1 MVVLFV
7 CSGNTCRSP
16 MAELFFNAE
25 LKRRKLTGTVAR
37 SAGTGAFPN
46 STISAQSAAVLAELG
61 IISSSFRSS
70 RLSAEL
76 LDTSDI
82 IITMTGSH
90 RQTIV
95 SALPDVAG
103 KTFRLLDIVS
113 GGDVPDPYGGS
124 IDEYRATFETMR
136 PALLKWADE
145 IEKKQ
150 TN

>member
-25 LKRRKLTGTVAR
+25 LKRRQQTGVVVR

-46 STISAQSAAVLAELG
+46 STISGQSAAVLSELG
-61 IISSSFRSS
+61 IDSSSFRSS

-82 IITMTGSH
+82 IITMTESH

-95 SALPDVAG
+95 SVLPDVAG

-124 IDEYRATFETMR
+124 VDEYRATFEEMR
-136 PALLKWADE
+136 PALLKWADK
-145 IEKKQ
+145 IEKMQ

>member
-25 LKRRKLTGTVAR
+25 LKRRQLTGCTVR

-46 STISAQSAAVLAELG
+46 ATISEQSAAVLSELG
-61 IISSSFRSS
+61 IDSGSFRST

-76 LDTSDI
+76 VDSSDI
-82 IITMTGSH
+82 ILTMTANH

-103 KTFRLLDIVS
+103 KTLRLLDIVS

-124 IDEYRATFETMR
+124 VDDYRTTFETMR

>member
-25 LKRRKLTGTVAR
+25 LKRRQLTETVVR

-46 STISAQSAAVLAELG
+46 SPISGQSGTVLAELG
-61 IISSSFRSS
+61 IDSSSFRSS

-82 IITMTGSH
+82 IITMTASH

-103 KTFRLLDIVS
+103 KTFRLLDIVD

-124 IDEYRATFETMR
+124 VDEYRATFEAMR

-145 IEKKQ
+145 IEKMQ

>member
-25 LKRRKLTGTVAR
+25 LKRRKLTGTVGR

-61 IISSSFRSS
+61 ITSSSFRSS

-76 LDTSDI
+76 LETSDI

>member
-61 IISSSFRSS
+61 IGSSSFRSS

-76 LDTSDI
+76 LETSDI